1 LDSCYDYKN
10 LIVEKAIQFFEHGAD
25 INYYANGFRK
35 PFFYVAKSSDL
46 NLVKEFLIRGA
57 NVNEKLEKQTG
68 TIWNTSHSC
77 DYEKIKIFVEFGA
90 EINSETYD
98 RRTILHDLC
107 ESYTH
112 VIDSLK
118 YLSEKG
124 ADFNLKDSSGKSLL
138 HLAVSKSREET
149 VNFLIQ
155 KGLDVNLVD
164 NNGDS
169 PLIIATKWHKGEIVK
184 LLIENGADKSLKNLA
199 GETPYQIA
207 LNKKF
212 LDIAQ
217 IFDSENAIRDYENRP
232 ELAEIQ
238 RIRKQIID
246 KFKSGR
252 KMYSSDHEGSDIFE
266 FKDGVYKHTYY
277 DRYEDLQ
284 SESIFKTDDE
294 ALKHLLCHHYKD
306 ELQAYKDLLNSI

>member
-1 LDSCYDYKN
+1 
-10 LIVEKAIQFFEHGAD
+10 
-25 INYYANGFRK
+25 
-35 PFFYVAKSSDL
+35 
-46 NLVKEFLIRGA
+46 
-57 NVNEKLEKQTG
+57 
-68 TIWNTSHSC
+68 
-77 DYEKIKIFVEFGA
+77 
-90 EINSETYD
+90 
-98 RRTILHDLC
+98 
-107 ESYTH
+107 
-112 VIDSLK
+112 
-118 YLSEKG
+118 LSEKG

-169 PLIIATKWHKGEIVK
+169 PLIIATKWHKGKIVK

-232 ELAEIQ
+232 EHAEIQ
-238 RIRKQIID
+238 KIRKQIID
-246 KFKSGR
+246 KFKSGSTVGSWH
-252 KMYSSDHEGSDIFE
+252 KEGSDIFE

-277 DRYEDLQ
+277 DEFGNFDDEY
-284 SESIFKTDDE
+284 IYKTDDE
-294 ALKHLLCHHYKD
+294 AIDHILGRVYKD
-306 ELQAYKDLLNSI
+306 ELQAYKELLNRF